1 MLHFKD
7 GPEQLRCYAGY
18 VAGVFTMLFAF
29 LARSLVIGSLIGFA
43 GAMLVVMI
51 ARVGLDQARKYS
63 EMLDKRDGFD
73 KRKRNEEPI
82 ELAGVTTLLGDSI
95 HD

>member
-1 MLHFKD
+1 LAINAAATTFTITDNKELKIKGDYMLHFKD

-51 ARVGLDQARKYS
+51 ARVGID
-63 EMLDKRDGFD
+63 
-73 KRKRNEEPI
+73 
-82 ELAGVTTLLGDSI
+82 
-95 HD
+95 

>member
-43 GAMLVVMI
+43 GAILVVVI
-51 ARVGLDQARKYS
+51 ARVGTQ
-63 EMLDKRDGFD
+63 
-73 KRKRNEEPI
+73 
-82 ELAGVTTLLGDSI
+82 
-95 HD
+95 

>member
-1 MLHFKD
+1 MQVKELAKRNSMEVVRSRFLTLWRPYGIAELQRFKGDDMLHFKD

-29 LARSLVIGSLIGFA
+29 LARSLVVGSLIGFA

-51 ARVGLDQARKYS
+51 ARVGID
-63 EMLDKRDGFD
+63 
-73 KRKRNEEPI
+73 
-82 ELAGVTTLLGDSI
+82 
-95 HD
+95 